1 MEEVEGLNDIGFD
14 IQHVDEDSGSAYEE
28 PSSDAD
34 PSSSQDDRPL
44 ESRPPST
51 TPKRE
56 RGRSRSRKARN
67 RTGEQGDS
75 PTEQST
81 SPQTDHSIRASAL
94 QWAAEFKEPQSPGD
108 IKSPTRHAAGTQ
120 SKRKAERPCSEIRAK
135 RLKGFYNNDYR
146 ELLNAEIHEVAARA
160 VPNEYKSLP
169 KGQIG
174 SSIWTGEEKD
184 TFFSEL
190 SKLGRHNALRIA
202 LRIGSKS
209 EFEVQEYI
217 HVLQQGMR
225 EKEHVRQPLYSLT
238 DLPAAFEISKECC
251 GALERTAD
259 VLSSRQECL
268 EEEKERAKWGDFW
281 LLTTDIC
288 KSIEK
293 QRKEDGDENIE
304 NSLSAVHLL
313 DPRHWLE
320 LSQRIFMNSTDP
332 REDNWQLLAE
342 EGESP
347 AIRAT
352 AFDDFQSLA
361 VSISKRLIS
370 TTLFCTMSRR
380 RATHSAGAKN
390 AEVNLDDV
398 EAALR
403 ILGLK
408 ENSHEFWIGSAR
420 RCHLNVYDI
429 DEDTGREIDL
439 TYDEVETALR
449 RTRRVPRSRSRSMS
463 RQPLSRLPVS
473 SVDDGTDRDNPA
485 DSISE
490 SPQTD
495 SDCVYGQESDL
506 ISQPSLEDDASDLS
520 EGQVITRNSRL
531 EEAMKMKAEE
541 IKESRRVQEAYI
553 EAFDREA
560 NKMEEERLWR
570 LLRQT
575 PPVEI
580 KLEPLQMPDRLK
592 HSKSDVGGVDWKD
605 NMEYWSSWETLQT
618 PIPEEMFVSNRKKMT
633 AKARRRLQEESSRP
647 SLSTPT
653 HATDEEEEVSAE
665 DSASDDVSSHFNEE
679 QEVYD
684 NTEER
689 KGLRPH
695 GLDADAPMNDD
706 DDIDIHSTSQNED
719 DSSQPQSPMSD
730 QAFSSY
736 FPEPAHRDQMSDE
749 EIAMR
754 SDYED

>member
-1 MEEVEGLNDIGFD
+1 MEVEGLNDIGLD

-34 PSSSQDDRPL
+34 PSSLQDERPL

-51 TPKRE
+51 TPLRE
-56 RGRSRSRKARN
+56 RGRSRSSKARK
-67 RTGEQGDS
+67 RTSDQGDS

-81 SPQTDHSIRASAL
+81 SPQTDQRIRASAL

-120 SKRKAERPCSEIRAK
+120 SKRKAERPSSEIRAK

-146 ELLNAEIHEVAARA
+146 ELLNAEIHEVVARA
-160 VPNEYKSLP
+160 IPDEYRSLP
-169 KGQIG
+169 RSQIG

-190 SKLGRHNALRIA
+190 SKLGRHDALRIA

-209 EFEVQEYI
+209 ELEVQEYI

-225 EKEHVRQPLYSLT
+225 EKEHVRQPLYSFT

-251 GALERTAD
+251 SALERAGD
-259 VLSSRQECL
+259 VLASRQEGS

-293 QRKEDGDENIE
+293 QRKEDGDESME
-304 NSLSAVHLL
+304 KSLSAVNLL

-332 REDNWQLLAE
+332 RENNWQSLAE
-342 EGESP
+342 EDESP

-361 VSISKRLIS
+361 VSITKRLIS
-370 TTLFCTMSRR
+370 TALFCTMSRR
-380 RATHSAGAKN
+380 RATHSASVKN

-398 EAALR
+398 EAAIR

-408 ENSHEFWIGSAR
+408 ENSLEFWIGSAR
-420 RCHLNVYDI
+420 RCHLNVFDI

-439 TYDEVETALR
+439 TYDEVESALR
-449 RTRRVPRSRSRSMS
+449 QVRRVPRSRSRSMS
-463 RQPLSRLPVS
+463 RQPLSSVPVS
-473 SVDDGTDRDNPA
+473 SVDGGTDRDNPA

-490 SPQTD
+490 SPEID
-495 SDCVYGQESDL
+495 SDSLYGQESDL
-506 ISQPSLEDDASDLS
+506 ISQPSLEDDGSHLS
-520 EGQVITRNSRL
+520 EGQIITRNSRL
-531 EEAMKMKAEE
+531 GGAMKRKAEE
-541 IKESRRVQEAYI
+541 RKESRRVQEAYI

-560 NKMEEERLWR
+560 NQMEEERLWR

-575 PPVEI
+575 PPFEI
-580 KLEPLQMPDRLK
+580 KLEPLEMPDRPK
-592 HSKSDVGGVDWKD
+592 HSKSGVGGVDWKD
-605 NMEYWSSWETLQT
+605 NMEFWGSWETLKT
-618 PIPEEMFVSNRKKMT
+618 PVPEEKFAKNRKKMT
-633 AKARRRLQEESSRP
+633 AKARRRLQEESCRHN
-647 SLSTPT
+647 LSTST
-653 HATDEEEEVSAE
+653 HITDEEEEISAD
-665 DSASDDVSSHFNEE
+665 DSASEGVSSRFNEE

-684 NTEER
+684 NIEDR
-689 KGLRPH
+689 KRLSQH
-695 GLDADAPMNDD
+695 GQDADAPMNDD
-706 DDIDIHSTSQNED
+706 DDIDIHTTSQNED
-719 DSSQPQSPMSD
+719 ESSQPLSPLSD

-736 FPEPAHRDQMSDE
+736 FPEPAHRAQMSDE

-754 SDYED
+754 SDNED